1 MKISDV
7 EYEVHRMELSEPYQI
22 AYETVSHCDNIT
34 LKLITDSGLVG
45 YGLAAPDK
53 EITNESAEDVV
64 NSITDFITPLLK
76 GEHPFRISYWM
87 RALKENPKIGSSAK
101 AMVDIALHDLLARK
115 ARLPLYQ
122 LLGGFRESIPTS
134 VTIGI
139 KPLDETLEI
148 ARKYFG
154 SGFNIIKLKGGLNLD
169 EDIEKIVKLREILGK
184 KITIRFDANQ
194 GYSPQQALEFVKK
207 VQDADVEL
215 FEQPTKKDML
225 ESIMKVTQQSSI
237 PIMAD
242 ESITSLFDTIH
253 LTKNEAIDMIN
264 IKLQKVGGILEAGHI
279 NSVGKSDDIKVMVGC
294 LDECSLGIAA
304 GLHFALSSPNIF
316 YADLDGHLDIINDPY
331 TGLFSIEKGV
341 MIPNKEPGVGLIQ

>member
-1 MKISDV
+1 
-7 EYEVHRMELSEPYQI
+7 MELSEPYQI

-169 EDIEKIVKLREILGK
+169 EDIEKIV
-184 KITIRFDANQ
+184 
-194 GYSPQQALEFVKK
+194 V
-207 VQDADVEL
+207 
-215 FEQPTKKDML
+215 
-225 ESIMKVTQQSSI
+225 
-237 PIMAD
+237 
-242 ESITSLFDTIH
+242 ITSYSIH
-253 LTKNEAIDMIN
+253 YTK
-264 IKLQKVGGILEAGHI
+264 LY
-279 NSVGKSDDIKVMVGC
+279 DDGDRPPEEGFEVR
-294 LDECSLGIAA
+294 LRL
-304 GLHFALSSPNIF
+304 
-316 YADLDGHLDIINDPY
+316 HLDFVHFDPA
-331 TGLFSIEKGV
+331 G
-341 MIPNKEPGVGLIQ
+341 PPRP